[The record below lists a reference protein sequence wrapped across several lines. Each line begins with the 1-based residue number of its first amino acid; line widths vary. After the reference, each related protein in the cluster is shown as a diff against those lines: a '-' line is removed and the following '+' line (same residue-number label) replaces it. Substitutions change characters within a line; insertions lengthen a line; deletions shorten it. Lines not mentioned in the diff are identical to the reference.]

1 MKKTNI
7 HSSLPAL
14 ILTFALLIFWQ
25 AAAMGVN
32 AAYILPS
39 PTQILQKIW
48 ELRVPL
54 LWPIFRQPCRSLPS
68 GLAFLLFLD
77 LGLQF

>member
-54 LWPIFRQPCRSLPS
+54 FTAHLP
-68 GLAFLLFLD
+68 ATIRVIVV
-77 LGLQF
+77 QVAVN

>member
-39 PTQILQKIW
+39 PTQIL
-48 ELRVPL
+48 
-54 LWPIFRQPCRSLPS
+54 PIFRQPCRSLPS